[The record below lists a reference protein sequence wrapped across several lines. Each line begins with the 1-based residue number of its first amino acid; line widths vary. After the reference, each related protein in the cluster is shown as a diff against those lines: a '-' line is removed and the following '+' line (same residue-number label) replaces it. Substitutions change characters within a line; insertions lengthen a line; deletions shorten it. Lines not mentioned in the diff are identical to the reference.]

1 MINVHSHYKL
11 KCPEDKLFVVTCG
24 RPGFFSP
31 TSGKLVFADLQLLEE
46 GKPTSAVNVGNKH
59 KSLALRLKLS
69 DQSQTYDIRVKN
81 CFCYSSIASFF
92 QLTDENGCA
101 IHSSMGPSGITFPF
115 KRMSGEATAGLLYIP
130 VTEETR
136 RLYFTCQVDICENG
150 CPRRECYNDDS
161 KNGKQDG
168 GIESSGD
175 DGSIYV
181 NNIVNIARTLD
192 EDKNVVVP
200 EGGIIFK

>member
-31 TSGKLVFADLQLLEE
+31 TSGKPVFADLQLLED
-46 GKPTSAVNVGNKH
+46 GKPTSTVNVGNKH

-69 DQSQTYDIRVKN
+69 DQSPPYDIRVKN

-101 IHSSMGPSGITFPF
+101 IHPSLGPPGITFCTYRSQ
-115 KRMSGEATAGLLYIP
+115 K
-130 VTEETR
+130 
-136 RLYFTCQVDICENG
+136 
-150 CPRRECYNDDS
+150 
-161 KNGKQDG
+161 K
-168 GIESSGD
+168 
-175 DGSIYV
+175 
-181 NNIVNIARTLD
+181 
-192 EDKNVVVP
+192 P
-200 EGGIIFK
+200 EGSTSLVRQTSARMDVPGESATTMIQRMANRTVELSLLAMMVLFM